1 MFYSH
6 LHVCLYSTC
15 GSHLAKHDIR
25 EEEYTISGSRS
36 LSFPLDGFGPSLVH
50 LVGSLMG
57 DQQPRE
63 INKAVNTD
71 CQRGGRKGELIF
83 HSPREVRPIKTC
95 QPPLKNHTNQLSWE
109 FKEKGDRCGCLGL
122 YKCHSCGKKKG
133 FYVAMH
139 QHIEPNCYNWG
150 LCFFLKKVL
159 VVAEKT
165 GKYSLNRRGPART
178 FHYLLNIKLQ
188 AGEAKH

>member
-95 QPPLKNHTNQLSWE
+95 QPPLKNHTNQLS
-109 FKEKGDRCGCLGL
+109 
-122 YKCHSCGKKKG
+122 
-133 FYVAMH
+133 
-139 QHIEPNCYNWG
+139 
-150 LCFFLKKVL
+150 
-159 VVAEKT
+159 
-165 GKYSLNRRGPART
+165 
-178 FHYLLNIKLQ
+178 
-188 AGEAKH
+188 